1 MWRNLSLL
9 KGVNTNDMF
18 IPPLNK
24 PTLLVKSGDD
34 YLVGK
39 NNQYK

>member
-18 IPPLNK
+18 GPPLNK
-24 PTLLVKSGDD
+24 PIIGVKSGDD
-34 YLVGK
+34 YVIDK
-39 NNQYK
+39 NY